1 MDLALQASVLGV
13 KTLHSM
19 AEVPDNMASGRE
31 QEVAVL
37 GMTVDVRAG
46 ETLSA
51 NRLNGCF
58 QSRLRSL
65 YNLWY
70 FQ

>member
-1 MDLALQASVLGV
+1 M
-13 KTLHSM
+13 
-19 AEVPDNMASGRE
+19 
-31 QEVAVL
+31 L
-37 GMTVDVRAG
+37 GMTVDARAG

-65 YNLWY
+65 YNPCPQEGPETRLGLNMGGL
-70 FQ
+70 